1 MKLATLLKRF
11 FKKSEKEIR
20 HVGEEA
26 NSFISEEAQLIK
38 QRIENRKIKQRKLKL
53 VLGTL
58 LSLVVIFGAIAAYSQ
73 YRLQTLTEDELLVD
87 IPKEKQPRTGE
98 EIVKALGRHV
108 LLPEGQPQIAEVQDA
123 NRLKSTQAFFEKAEN
138 GDVVVVYDS
147 VIFLYRPSKDVV
159 IASGDISGLGQQNP

>member
-1 MKLATLLKRF
+1 MKIINLFKRF
-11 FKKSEKEIR
+11 LKKKEDQVAHLR
-20 HVGEEA
+20 EEA

-38 QRIENRKIKQRKLKL
+38 QRIEKRKLKQKKLKL
-53 VLGTL
+53 VLGSLLTL
-58 LSLVVIFGAIAAYSQ
+58 VFVFGAVAAYSQ
-73 YRLQTLTEDELLVD
+73 YKLRSLTQAELLVD

-108 LLPEGQPQIAEVQDA
+108 LLPQGQPQIAEVQDA
-123 NRLKSTQAFFEKAEN
+123 ARLKSTQAFFEKSEN

-159 IASGDISGLGQQNP
+159 IASGEIGSLR